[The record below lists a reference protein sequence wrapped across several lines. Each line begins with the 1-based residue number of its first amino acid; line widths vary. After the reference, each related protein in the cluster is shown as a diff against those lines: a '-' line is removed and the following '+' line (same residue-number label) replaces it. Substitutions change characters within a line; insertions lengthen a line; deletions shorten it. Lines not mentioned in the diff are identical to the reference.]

1 MKQIVS
7 LVMMLTLTLSLSAQK
22 FSYRW
27 ERVAMDSTY
36 EGSGSSPVEEII
48 VKYYPGIEELMEII
62 GYSESEL
69 SKRQPESSL
78 SNLAAD
84 VILATAS
91 PYLKEGDK
99 ALSLTN
105 FGGIR
110 SELPKGA
117 IRTYDV
123 FSVFPFD
130 NKIVIVEIKGSEL
143 KKLLNSFAKRE
154 QFQAMGGVQ
163 IEVKSKKMTKCL
175 IGGSPLDENK
185 IYKLATI
192 DFLLDGGDYLN
203 LRKSALNIINT
214 EVFIRDAVVKY
225 IKDKTAQGIVLSGK
239 KDGRI
244 VINK

>member
-1 MKQIVS
+1 M
-7 LVMMLTLTLSLSAQK
+7 
-22 FSYRW
+22 
-27 ERVAMDSTY
+27 
-36 EGSGSSPVEEII
+36 
-48 VKYYPGIEELMEII
+48 
-62 GYSESEL
+62 
-69 SKRQPESSL
+69 
-78 SNLAAD
+78 
-84 VILATAS
+84 
-91 PYLKEGDK
+91 
-99 ALSLTN
+99 
-105 FGGIR
+105 
-110 SELPKGA
+110 
-117 IRTYDV
+117 
-123 FSVFPFD
+123 
-130 NKIVIVEIKGSEL
+130 IVEIKGSEL